1 MSEVAGIDLA
11 TSLLHLADRGGR
23 ASTILCIFSGQLK
36 TADPSNASVSAD
48 SDHIVS
54 VLQKLHNIHLKSDD
68 LSTSL
73 DGNVAAARALVAEC
87 YEAIERLSTWLNAQ
101 ALDSTVDRPG
111 EQHFNWRCS
120 GPRFDRVRSV
130 LQQLKTSFI
139 LISLMLVC
147 DQVPAIQLK
156 MAITLLEKQNA
167 SEEMIQFFL
176 RAVEEA
182 KLGGAPLPYSAAR
195 ATAPL
200 ATTATSNGTSNPK
213 GGRWLPRRRATFT
226 SSSTFVSL

>member
-11 TSLLHLADRGGR
+11 TSLLHLANRGGQ
-23 ASTILCIFSGQLK
+23 ASTMLCIFSGQLR

-48 SDHIVS
+48 ADHIVS
-54 VLQKLHNIHLKSDD
+54 MLQKLHSIRFKSDD

-101 ALDSTVDRPG
+101 ALDSTVDRPW
-111 EQHFNWRCS
+111 EQHSNWRYPA
-120 GPRFDRVRSV
+120 PRFDGVRSV
-130 LQQLKTSFI
+130 LQQLKTSLI

-147 DQVPAIQLK
+147 DQVAAIQLK
-156 MAITLLEKQNA
+156 MAITLLEKQDA

-182 KLGGAPLPYSAAR
+182 KLGGAPPPYSAAR

-200 ATTATSNGTSNPK
+200 ATTVTSDRTRNPK

-226 SSSTFVSL
+226 SSGSFVGL